1 MNCKK
6 HRHFRLGLQVP
17 HIYEIVPKSTNF
29 FHNFLQKTLV
39 ACLDRFKCVYDKGGP
54 HPSTWQHCSHG
65 NAVRRRYTP
74 LAHRFE
80 LGGSNTPKRFM
91 PHPPALTLSRPSS
104 SLCSRSFAAAAPSHI
119 SDRRRRYVA
128 MVSWSE
134 DDSSENSHQYAD
146 SASDEG
152 IIKVSCSSSS

>member
-1 MNCKK
+1 MRMNCKK
-6 HRHFRLGLQVP
+6 HRHFRLGLQEP
-17 HIYEIVPKSTNF
+17 HIYGIVPKSTHF

-80 LGGSNTPKRFM
+80 PGRLVFEPYPARSAPLTLFSS
-91 PHPPALTLSRPSS
+91 PALSPLS
-104 SLCSRSFAAAAPSHI
+104 HG
-119 SDRRRRYVA
+119 DGWRRRRRLQRVCRRWRR
-128 MVSWSE
+128 WSTGGRYMRE
-134 DDSSENSHQYAD
+134 L
-146 SASDEG
+146 
-152 IIKVSCSSSS
+152 KP